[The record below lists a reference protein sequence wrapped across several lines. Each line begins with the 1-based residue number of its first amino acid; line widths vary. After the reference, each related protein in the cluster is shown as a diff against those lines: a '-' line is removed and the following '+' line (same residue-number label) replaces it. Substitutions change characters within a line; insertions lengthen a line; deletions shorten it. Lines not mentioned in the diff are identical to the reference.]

1 MSQKSVSLFEV
12 LPPSGGKKEEAPRPS
27 GKATPQP
34 TRPSQ
39 VAQNDPATG
48 GRTRIEDIPKP
59 PRPSMA
65 APEEP
70 SHQSHD
76 LEDISVRK
84 KDDNHTFI
92 FVCLLILPVVTYL
105 AGHSVGKTKGIAI
118 AMAFQQSQS
127 KPTAITSSRKPVV
140 QPTTTRTTRTTR
152 TGIPDKPDP
161 RASSILPTTL
171 KTLTPAQARA
181 AAPLTPPKMYS
192 LQIQTFGPNQ
202 RKSIDELIN
211 ALKAAGYDA
220 FANYRNGAVFVGRLE
235 SSRGPVVEQL
245 KNDIA
250 RFNWRKR
257 DFSSTFAYKIPSH
270 LLEK

>member
-1 MSQKSVSLFEV
+1 
-12 LPPSGGKKEEAPRPS
+12 
-27 GKATPQP
+27 
-34 TRPSQ
+34 
-39 VAQNDPATG
+39 
-48 GRTRIEDIPKP
+48 
-59 PRPSMA
+59 MA

-92 FVCLLILPVVTYL
+92 FVCLLILPIVTYL

-140 QPTTTRTTRTTR
+140 QATTTRAGT
-152 TGIPDKPDP
+152 PAKPAP
-161 RASSILPTTL
+161 RAGSILPTTL

-211 ALKAAGYDA
+211 ALKAAGFDA

-235 SSRGPVVEQL
+235 SSRGPAVEQL